1 VHELSLAEG
10 ILQIVEGAAVSER
23 FARVATL
30 RLEAGRLAGVD
41 VGALRFA
48 LETLAPGTALEGVEL
63 EIEQPEGRATCIE
76 CAEHVVITARGD
88 ACPSCGGYGLHV
100 TGGTE
105 LRVIRMTVHDD

>member
-10 ILQIVEGAAVSER
+10 ILQIVEATALGEH

-30 RLEAGRLAGVD
+30 QLEAGRLAGVD

-48 LETLAPGTALEGVEL
+48 LETLAPGTVLDGAEL
-63 EIEQPEGRATCIE
+63 EIEQPEGRAICIE
-76 CAEHVVITARGD
+76 CAEQVAITARGD
-88 ACPSCGGYGLHV
+88 ACPRCGAYRLRV
-100 TGGTE
+100 TGGNE